1 MASTHTLVD
10 GEKPNQTSTS
20 SGFLDPKSDQSDFEQ
35 ASTRAPSTAPDVDYQ
50 EKKEGAGN
58 VIDEESGKEGPAGLE
73 PTEAS
78 SADYPTGA
86 RLLFIVIALV
96 LSIFLV
102 SLDMVRRVVMTTDTR
117 PPPSPLYTWTDRMPL
132 RQSLQQP
139 YRKSRTNSMA
149 LTTSHGTAPPS
160 S

>member
-1 MASTHTLVD
+1 MASTHTLVE
-10 GEKPNQTSTS
+10 GEKPNQAPTS

-35 ASTRAPSTAPDVDYQ
+35 ASTRAPSTAPDVDY

-58 VIDEESGKEGPAGLE
+58 VTDEETGNVGPAGPE
-73 PTEAS
+73 STEAS
-78 SADYPTGA
+78 LAEYPTGA
-86 RLLFIVIALV
+86 RLLFIVVALV

-102 SLDMVRRVVMTTDTR
+102 SLDMVRLVVTATENPT
-117 PPPSPLYTWTDRMPL
+117 SPLHTRTWTDRIPL

-139 YRKSRTNSMA
+139 YRRSRTNSMA
-149 LTTSHGTAPPS
+149 LTTSRGTAPPS